1 MCGKNE
7 VRQKLKIARRLFQG
21 VARESADGAVFENFM
36 AAYSSRKSFFIY
48 NSFADE
54 ADTKALSAALY
65 GMGKRVCLPRVEG
78 ENIVPAP
85 YGDKMKKGAFGVFEP
100 LGQAVCADFEV
111 TVVPLLAVNSRGY
124 RVGYGKGFYDRYLSA
139 AKTLKVGLGYY
150 FQLEDFDEDGWDQ
163 PLDAFVCE
171 RGIFYFGEEKSSK

>member
-1 MCGKNE
+1 M
-7 VRQKLKIARRLFQG
+7 
-21 VARESADGAVFENFM
+21 
-36 AAYSSRKSFFIY
+36 
-48 NSFADE
+48 
-54 ADTKALSAALY
+54 
-65 GMGKRVCLPRVEG
+65 
-78 ENIVPAP
+78 
-85 YGDKMKKGAFGVFEP
+85 
-100 LGQAVCADFEV
+100 